1 MTNANRIAA
10 AATEA
15 LEIAAS
21 VEDWMIEAY
30 TATDAALTAHA
41 IRSAAVEAIEDLKM
55 SLAAYADGYNVPGS
69 ELYAMLTAMQS
80 VIEWANTVAA

>member
-1 MTNANRIAA
+1 MTNANHIAA
-10 AATEA
+10 ASIA

-30 TATDAALTAHA
+30 TAADVALTAHA
-41 IRSAAVEAIEDLKM
+41 IRSAAVEAIADIKM
-55 SLAAYADGYNVPGS
+55 SLAAYADGYNVPGAD
-69 ELYAMLTAMQS
+69 LYAMLTAMQS